1 MLRIGFLKPVKILL
15 RWLILKY
22 PRLSRSL
29 TILFGLVPL
38 SPSVHTH
45 FSMRCYFPF
54 FNLIF
59 FIRQVCFMTS
69 RSHIW
74 TFVAL
79 KLILNVKLLTC
90 PHYYCANAE
99 IKYFTWVTQ
108 FRLQH
113 LSPVVRLHD
122 ILSFVSS
129 FEPFF
134 TVAMCDQHTISSDGR
149 RHIVPERRAAERAVA
164 PRGPPLMS
172 SSVNGNRDPAIKP
185 PFFAM

>member
-1 MLRIGFLKPVKILL
+1 M
-15 RWLILKY
+15 KY
-22 PRLSRSL
+22 PRLPRSL
-29 TILFGLVPL
+29 TILFGLVPP

-45 FSMRCYFPF
+45 FSMRHYFPL

-59 FIRQVCFMTS
+59 SIQQICFMAW

-79 KLILNVKLLTC
+79 KLISNVKLLTC

-99 IKYFTWVTQ
+99 IKYLTWVTQ

-113 LSPVVRLHD
+113 VSPVVRLRD

-172 SSVNGNRDPAIKP
+172 SSVNDNRDPAIKP

>member
-1 MLRIGFLKPVKILL
+1 M
-15 RWLILKY
+15 KY
-22 PRLSRSL
+22 PRLSRPL
-29 TILFGLVPL
+29 TILCGLVPPPPP
-38 SPSVHTH
+38 SPNVHTH
-45 FSMRCYFPF
+45 FSMRRYFPL

-59 FIRQVCFMTS
+59 FIQQVSFMAS

-79 KLILNVKLLTC
+79 KLISNVKFPTC

-99 IKYFTWVTQ
+99 IKYFTRVTQ

-113 LSPVVRLHD
+113 VSPVVRLHD

-129 FEPFF
+129 IEAFF
-134 TVAMCDQHTISSDGR
+134 TVAKCDQNTISSDGR

-164 PRGPPLMS
+164 PWGPRSCLPQLTITGIRLS
-172 SSVNGNRDPAIKP
+172 SPHSLLWRLLSCRSI
-185 PFFAM
+185 

>member
-1 MLRIGFLKPVKILL
+1 M
-15 RWLILKY
+15 KY

-29 TILFGLVPL
+29 TILFGLVPP

-45 FSMRCYFPF
+45 FSMRRYFPLL
-54 FNLIF
+54 NRIF
-59 FIRQVCFMTS
+59 FIQHVCFMAS

-79 KLILNVKLLTC
+79 KLISNIKFPTC
-90 PHYYCANAE
+90 PRYYCANAE

-113 LSPVVRLHD
+113 VSPVVRLRD
-122 ILSFVSS
+122 VLSFVSS
-129 FEPFF
+129 SEPFF
-134 TVAMCDQHTISSDGR
+134 TVAMCDQNTISSDGR

-164 PRGPPLMS
+164 PWGPPLMS
-172 SSVNGNRDPAIKP
+172 SSVNDNRDPAIKP